1 MNVNIKSKNGITLKT
16 ANSYCNYDIIV
27 TLDESL
33 FNITTEETT
42 FIPTKEVQ
50 IYTPTN
56 DTYISKVTINAIPN
70 EYIIPSGTLTIT
82 ENGTY
87 NVNDYADAIVDVQ
100 TGTNTTDATAVA
112 NDIRLGKTAYNA
124 DGKITGTI
132 PTYGGNYID
141 GEEIVEGIL
150 ENILLNKF
158 TVLDSGVT
166 SVKQYTF
173 YGATALTKVNLP
185 LAKTIGAYSFSGCS
199 SLTDVY
205 IPNATS
211 VGDQAF
217 RNCTSL
223 VSLSMPKATTLSGY
237 LVSGCSSLTELNA
250 PNATSGKGFAIA
262 GTKIEHLYLPSFTSP
277 GSSVF
282 RGATYLKTVDM
293 PVLNKLE
300 QYLFMGCTAL
310 ETLTLPKVYS
320 ANDLACE
327 GCTSLYKVDLPIC
340 KSISAKAFYN
350 CSQLETLILRL
361 TTANCTLAN
370 VNALTGTKIADGTG
384 YIYVPREK
392 VDTLK
397 SATNWS
403 TYANQFRAIEDYP
416 EICGG
421 TV

>member
-1 MNVNIKSKNGITLKT
+1 
-16 ANSYCNYDIIV
+16 
-27 TLDESL
+27 
-33 FNITTEETT
+33 
-42 FIPTKEVQ
+42 
-50 IYTPTN
+50 
-56 DTYISKVTINAIPN
+56 
-70 EYIIPSGTLTIT
+70 
-82 ENGTY
+82 
-87 NVNDYADAIVDVQ
+87 
-100 TGTNTTDATAVA
+100 
-112 NDIRLGKTAYNA
+112 
-124 DGKITGTI
+124 
-132 PTYGGNYID
+132 
-141 GEEIVEGIL
+141 
-150 ENILLNKF
+150 
-158 TVLDSGVT
+158 
-166 SVKQYTF
+166 
-173 YGATALTKVNLP
+173 
-185 LAKTIGAYSFSGCS
+185 
-199 SLTDVY
+199 
-205 IPNATS
+205 
-211 VGDQAF
+211 
-217 RNCTSL
+217 
-223 VSLSMPKATTLSGY
+223 MPKATALNNY
-237 LVSGCSSLTELNA
+237 LVSGCSSLTELNI

-320 ANDLACE
+320 ASDSACE

-340 KSISAKAFYN
+340 KRIIAKAFYK
-350 CSQLETLILRL
+350 CSQLEILILRL

-397 SATNWS
+397 SATNWA

-421 TV
+421 